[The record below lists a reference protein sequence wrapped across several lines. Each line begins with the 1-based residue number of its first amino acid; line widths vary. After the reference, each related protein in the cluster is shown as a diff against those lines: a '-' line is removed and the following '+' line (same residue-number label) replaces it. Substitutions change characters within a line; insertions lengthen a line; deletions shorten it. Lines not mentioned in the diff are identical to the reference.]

1 MGEHDND
8 DDIQPPVGGDSNPAE
23 GGGAPPPL
31 AADEGAS
38 VADSMEQS
46 LPDGL
51 KGSSANVAMGQ
62 GAMSQKDEKTFAML
76 VHILGLIP
84 LLGPLVIWLLKRNES
99 PFIDDQGKESVSF
112 QFVVVIA
119 CVAMGIL
126 QAVPVVGCIAAL
138 LVPVIM
144 VANAIMCIMAGLKA
158 GDGIA
163 YRYPFA
169 LRIL

>member
-1 MGEHDND
+1 MGEHD
-8 DDIQPPVGGDSNPAE
+8 DDIPPPVGGDNNPQSGDA
-23 GGGAPPPL
+23 APPPL
-31 AADEGAS
+31 AADETPSA
-38 VADSMEQS
+38 ADAMEQS
-46 LPDGL
+46 LPDSM
-51 KGSSANVAMGQ
+51 KGGAANVAMGQ

-112 QFVVVIA
+112 QFIVVIA

-126 QAVPVVGCIAAL
+126 QAVPVVGCFAAL

-144 VANAIMCIMAGLKA
+144 VVNAIMCIMAGLKA